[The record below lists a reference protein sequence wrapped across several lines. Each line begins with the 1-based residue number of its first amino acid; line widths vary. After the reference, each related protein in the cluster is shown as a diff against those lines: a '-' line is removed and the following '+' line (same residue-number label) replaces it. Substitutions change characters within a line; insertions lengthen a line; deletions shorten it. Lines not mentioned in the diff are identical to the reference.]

1 MESAI
6 IDLPVALDNR
16 TMPVMEVAAAI
27 ERRKLLVE
35 FTKAVL
41 VPNKDYGII
50 PGTEKYTLLK
60 PGAEKLSSYFGF
72 SVRFEILEAEKDW
85 TGEKHNHEPF
95 FHYEIRCILYH
106 GEKIIAEGFGA
117 CNSWEKKFR
126 YRSARRICPLC
137 QQPAIIKSKYNGG
150 FYCNPKINGCGRKF
164 HANDPQIINQEEG
177 KVNNPDIADQVN
189 TILKIAKKRA
199 FIDAILIAVNA
210 SEFFTQDLEDLEYNG
225 VASGETTET
234 TTTPE
239 TDNLISQLQAKLNDL
254 KLIKYESAY
263 FRYLREKYE
272 LASADDINQQQ
283 FQEQIGLLG
292 QCEGNKTKLKQ
303 LEKYLKNIN

>member
-6 IDLPVALDNR
+6 IDLPVAFDHQ
-16 TMPVMEVAAAI
+16 TMPVMDLAAAI

-35 FTKAVL
+35 FTRAVL

-72 SVRFEILEAEKDW
+72 SVRFDILNAERDF
-85 TGEKHNHEPF
+85 TGEKHNNEPF

-106 GEKIIAEGFGA
+106 SEKIIAEGFGA

-137 QQPAIIKSKYNGG
+137 QQPAIINSKYNGG
-150 FYCNPKINGCGRKF
+150 FYCNPKMNGCGRKF
-164 HANDPQIINQEEG
+164 HTNDPQIINQEEG

-210 SEFFTQDLEDLEYNG
+210 SEFFTQDLEDLDYNG
-225 VASGETTET
+225 AVPEETTET
-234 TTTPE
+234 NIAPVP
-239 TDNLISQLQAKLNDL
+239 DNLIGQLQGKLNEL

-263 FRYLREKYE
+263 FRYLTEKYQ
-272 LASADDINQQQ
+272 LTSADEINQLQ
-283 FQEQIGLLG
+283 FQEQIGLLS
-292 QCEGNKTKLKQ
+292 QCEGNKSKLKQ